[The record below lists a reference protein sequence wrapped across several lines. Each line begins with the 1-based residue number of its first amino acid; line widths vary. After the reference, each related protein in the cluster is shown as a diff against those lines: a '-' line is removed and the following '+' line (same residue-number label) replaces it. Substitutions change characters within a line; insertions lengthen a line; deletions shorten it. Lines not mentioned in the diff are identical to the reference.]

1 MESQDLVG
9 EGDLCRMKNS
19 YEPVSESALR
29 HRKERNE
36 RLESAKKEYQ
46 RLRFRKIG
54 FLWGILAL
62 IILAVGY
69 IVTLGPL
76 GLTIPQVYET
86 LLARFLP
93 QFINLDPVL
102 EQVVWNIRFPRI
114 LGGIFAGFGFGI
126 CGCVMQA
133 VLKNPLASPFTLG
146 ISSGAHFGV
155 AIAAVFGISVIGG
168 AYLLIANAFLFAMLC
183 SLFIVSLAAWKGATS
198 ETLILAGIAVNYLF
212 SSLSQLMAY
221 FANDEQLRLMSLW
234 GMGDLSAFSW
244 NKFGLFLGIFIICTP
259 ILLSKAQ
266 DLNLMTIGDDS
277 AKSLGVD
284 ANRVRMLTMMVS
296 SVLIA
301 TIVCFTGTIGFIG
314 LVSPHIARMLIGTDH
329 RILILASGVLG
340 ACLLIAADAIAMN
353 IIGPTIIPTGIMTAL
368 LGVPFFMY
376 LVLKGKRKEFWQ

>member
-1 MESQDLVG
+1 MNS
-9 EGDLCRMKNS
+9 S
-19 YEPVSESALR
+19 YEPVSEAAKN
-29 HRKERNE
+29 HRQKRSEK
-36 RLESAKKEYQ
+36 LIKVQKEYR
-46 RLRFRKIG
+46 RLLGRKIA
-54 FLWGILAL
+54 FLTGIVLL
-62 IILAVGY
+62 ITFAVAY
-69 IVTLGPL
+69 IITLGPL
-76 GLTIPQVYET
+76 GMTIPQVYET
-86 LLARFLP
+86 LLARYLP
-93 QFINLDPVL
+93 GIFNMDEVF

-114 LGGIFAGFGFGI
+114 IGGIFAGFGFGI

-155 AIAAVFGISVIGG
+155 AIAAVFGVAIIGG
-168 AYLLIANAFLFAMLC
+168 EYLLIANAFLFAMLC
-183 SLFIVSLAAWKGATS
+183 SLFIVSLAALKGATS

-244 NKFGLFLGIFIICTP
+244 SKFGLFVAIFVICTP
-259 ILLSKAQ
+259 ILLSKAR

-277 AKSLGVD
+277 ALSLGVN
-284 ANRVRMLTMMVS
+284 ANRVRMVTMMVS
-296 SVLIA
+296 SVLVA

-314 LVSPHIARMLIGTDH
+314 LVAPHMARMLIGTDH
-329 RILILASGVLG
+329 RILIPASGILG
-340 ACLLIAADAIAMN
+340 ACLLICADAVAMN

-368 LGVPFFMY
+368 LGVPFFLY